1 MDEEKLKIAA
11 KLPNHI
17 YDYLPFALPYQTVY
31 QSEGLSKH
39 IEKRHLHCLPYME
52 RIPEII
58 THPDYI
64 GINPNETV
72 ISFELVKT
80 FDDNVQIGIKLD
92 SKNDYLYVATLHDI
106 TQSKLQKR
114 ITNGRLKNIDKPE

>member
-1 MDEEKLKIAA
+1 MNEEKLKIAA

-17 YDYLPFALPYQTVY
+17 YDYRLFALPYQTAY
-31 QSEGLSKH
+31 QSEGFSKH

-52 RIPEII
+52 RIPKII

-106 TQSKLQKR
+106 TQSKLQMVVWK
-114 ITNGRLKNIDKPE
+114 ILTLE